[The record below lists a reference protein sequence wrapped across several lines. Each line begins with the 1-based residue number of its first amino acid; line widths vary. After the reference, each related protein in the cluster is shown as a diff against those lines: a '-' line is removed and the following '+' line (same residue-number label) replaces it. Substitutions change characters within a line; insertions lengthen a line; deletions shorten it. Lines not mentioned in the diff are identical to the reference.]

1 MQKQAQRWVR
11 KELNCT
17 ERWNVVP
24 GEERSEENLK
34 EKKGGP
40 SIMEVAWWLEGHSGT
55 EMSKISY
62 LVICVAS
69 T

>member
-1 MQKQAQRWVR
+1 M
-11 KELNCT
+11 
-17 ERWNVVP
+17 
-24 GEERSEENLK
+24 SEENLK

-55 EMSKISY
+55 EMSKFSY